1 MLPRAG
7 DNGDPLQKSAKEEL
21 VSSGRVSGGF
31 GVDSFNTAGSPD
43 GGWGGGREQK
53 IFPTVQLTK
62 VGKDL
67 VTAWKNPTMGGGS
80 QRDLT
85 PLDSKM
91 SLHFLP
97 AARVSRSTGSCA
109 SRGSPYDL
117 SRFAA
122 RANSPRR
129 TMCFPCHLLQGGDH
143 VSMFSV
149 LPTEKII
156 LKKAFSLDEQNYYSL
171 YLLVPSPSPIKS
183 RFRVSKPQFTHRQ
196 SNNNNNHKTRPR
208 RNALNS

>member
-1 MLPRAG
+1 M
-7 DNGDPLQKSAKEEL
+7 E
-21 VSSGRVSGGF
+21 
-31 GVDSFNTAGSPD
+31 
-43 GGWGGGREQK
+43 GGWWQRAENSSNGTAHEGGQGPGYCLEKPNHGRR
-53 IFPTVQLTK
+53 LTK
-62 VGKDL
+62 GPD
-67 VTAWKNPTMGGGS
+67 TW
-80 QRDLT
+80 
-85 PLDSKM
+85 DSKT
-91 SLHFLP
+91 SLYFLP
-97 AARVSRSTGSCA
+97 AARVSRSTRSCA

-171 YLLVPSPSPIKS
+171 YLLVPSPSPINS
-183 RFRVSKPQFTHRQ
+183 HFRVSKPQFTHRQ
-196 SNNNNNHKTRPR
+196 SNNNNHHKTRPR